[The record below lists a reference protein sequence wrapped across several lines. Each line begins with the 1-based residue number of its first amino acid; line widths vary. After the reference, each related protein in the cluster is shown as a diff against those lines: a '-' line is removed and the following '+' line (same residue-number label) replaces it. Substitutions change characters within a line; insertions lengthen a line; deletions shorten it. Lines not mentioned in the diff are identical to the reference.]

1 MIHKESKKLKKK
13 RALYGDAVYQ
23 YSDVAIVTN
32 DNPRSEDPMAIV
44 HQIIQN
50 HPSYFLIELDRKRAI
65 ERVLNLASSQDTV
78 LLLGKGHE
86 ITEKVK
92 DYEIYLNEEEE
103 VRKWQKKK
111 S

>member
-1 MIHKESKKLKKK
+1 MFLGRAGTAIK
-13 RALYGDAVYQ
+13 RN
-23 YSDVAIVTN
+23 VTN